1 MKLIKNIIDTIR
13 NHRRWRVYLYYNGV
27 LIKRIKANLDVV
39 NDKKHKYIIN
49 VYFKKQL
56 FDSNK
61 VNIIVSPAVLLHTDE
76 KRKKIYMGVAIE
88 RGATL

>member
-1 MKLIKNIIDTIR
+1 MKLIKNIIDTIMD
-13 NHRRWRVYLYYNGV
+13 HKRWKVYLYYDGV
-27 LIKRIKANLDVV
+27 LIKRIKANLNVV
-39 NDKKHKYIIN
+39 NDRNHKYIIN

-61 VNIIVSPAVLLHTDE
+61 VNIIVSPRVLLHTDE

-88 RGATL
+88 RGVSI